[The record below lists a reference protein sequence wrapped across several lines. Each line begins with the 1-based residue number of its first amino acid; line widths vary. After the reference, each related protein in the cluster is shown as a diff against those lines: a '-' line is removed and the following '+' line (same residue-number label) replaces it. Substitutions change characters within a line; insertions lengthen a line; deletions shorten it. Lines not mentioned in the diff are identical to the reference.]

1 MEDKETISPPWPNS
15 TKMLVAFTLLV
26 ILAALFIRYKNVLV
40 PLVLAFMVA
49 YLIYPLADFL
59 RKKSKLPW
67 TVSVLI
73 VYLVI
78 VLAILGLLIWGGLSI
93 TVQIGNMIDFI
104 SKSIN
109 NLQGELA
116 SLEKTAIQIGPFKYQ
131 FTNLNEIVGELSTL
145 IQPLFKEAGSL
156 LGTIAT
162 SAVSTLVWLFFILMV
177 SFFMVKET
185 RGLSGKLFNLN
196 IPGYREDMR
205 RMGKELENIWN
216 AFFRGQLILILI
228 TILIYTILLG
238 GLRVRYFWGL
248 AMIAGLARFFPYIG
262 PAVAWVTYWLVAYFQ
277 GWTIFGMSPVAY
289 AFLVVILGLILD
301 MMIDNI
307 ITPTLMGNT
316 LKVHP
321 AAVMVAVII
330 AASMLGAF
338 GVMLAAP
345 ALATGKLVVEYS
357 IRKLFD
363 LDPWVEMQRVPTAS
377 SFPPIN
383 KWLPNQKQRL
393 SLWLNKK
400 SEKPNQPG
408 GQDVQQQKEK
418 TQ

>member
-1 MEDKETISPPWPNS
+1 MEDKSTISPPWPNT

-26 ILAALFIRYKNVLV
+26 IFAALFINFKNVLV

-59 RKKSKLPW
+59 RKRTKLPW
-67 TVSVLI
+67 TASVLI

-78 VLAILGLLIWGGLSI
+78 VLALLGLLIWGGLSI

-104 SKSIN
+104 SKSIS
-109 NLQGELA
+109 NLQSEIA
-116 SLEKTAIQIGPFKYQ
+116 SWEATVIQIGPFKYQ

-162 SAVSTLVWLFFILMV
+162 SAVSTLVWSFFILMV

-185 RGLSGKLFNLN
+185 HGLSGKLINLQ

-205 RMGKELENIWN
+205 RMGKELEYIWN

-228 TILIYTILLG
+228 TIIIYSILLG
-238 GLRVRYFWGL
+238 GLHVRYFFGL
-248 AMIAGLARFFPYIG
+248 AMIAGMARFFPYVG
-262 PAVAWVTYWLVAYFQ
+262 PAIAWITYWLVAYFQ

-289 AFLVVILGLILD
+289 AFLIVILGLIVD
-301 MMIDNI
+301 TMIDNI

-321 AAVMVAVII
+321 AAVMVTVII
-330 AASMLGAF
+330 AASILGAF

-345 ALATGKLVVEYS
+345 VLATGKLVVDYS

-363 LDPWVEMQRVPTAS
+363 LDPWADMERVPTTS
-377 SFPPIN
+377 NFPPIN
-383 KWLPNQKQRL
+383 KWLPQMKQKL
-393 SLWLNKK
+393 TLWLHQNQEK
-400 SEKPNQPG
+400 SNQPG
-408 GQDVQQQKEK
+408 VQVEQQQKEK
-418 TQ
+418 IE

>member
-1 MEDKETISPPWPNS
+1 MDEKNTISPPWPNT

-26 ILAALFIRYKNVLV
+26 ILAALFIRFKNVLV

-49 YLIYPLADFL
+49 YLIYPLADLL
-59 RKKSKLPW
+59 RKRTKLPW
-67 TVSVLI
+67 TASVLI
-73 VYLVI
+73 VYLVL
-78 VLAILGLLIWGGLSI
+78 VLVIAGLLVWGGLSI

-104 SKSIN
+104 SKSIS
-109 NLQGELA
+109 NLQGEIA
-116 SLEKTAIQIGPFKYQ
+116 SLEKTVIQIGPFKYQ
-131 FTNLNEIVGELSTL
+131 FTNLNEIVEELSTL

-162 SAVSTLVWLFFILMV
+162 SAVSTLVWMLFVLMV

-185 RGLSGKLFNLN
+185 HGLSGRLINLQ

-228 TILIYTILLG
+228 TIVIYTILLG

-248 AMIAGLARFFPYIG
+248 AMIAGLARFFPYVG
-262 PAVAWVTYWLVAYFQ
+262 PAIAWITYWLVAYFQ

-289 AFLVVILGLILD
+289 AFLIVILGLIVD
-301 MMIDNI
+301 TMIDNI

-321 AAVMVAVII
+321 AAVMVTVII
-330 AASMLGAF
+330 AASILGAF

-345 ALATGKLVVEYS
+345 VLATGKLVVDYS

-363 LDPWVEMQRVPTAS
+363 LDPWADMQRIPRTS
-377 SFPPIN
+377 NIPPIK
-383 KWLPNQKQRL
+383 KWLPQIKQKYA
-393 SLWLNKK
+393 LWLHP
-400 SEKPNQPG
+400 KPQKATQPEV
-408 GQDVQQQKEK
+408 QDAQQQKEK
-418 TQ
+418 IQ

>member
-15 TKMLVAFTLLV
+15 TKMLVALTLLV
-26 ILAALFIRYKNVLV
+26 ILAALFIRFNNVLV

-49 YLIYPLADFL
+49 YLIYPIADFL
-59 RKKSKLPW
+59 RLKTKLPW
-67 TVSVLI
+67 TASVLI

-78 VLAILGLLIWGGLSI
+78 ILAILGLLVWGGLSI

-104 SKSIN
+104 SKSIS
-109 NLQGELA
+109 NLQGEIA
-116 SLEKTAIQIGPFKYQ
+116 SLDETVIQIGPFQYK
-131 FTNLNEIVGELSTL
+131 FTNLNEIVSELSTL

-162 SAVSTLVWLFFILMV
+162 SAVSTLVWMFFVLMV

-185 RGLSGKLFNLN
+185 HGLSGKLINLQ

-205 RMGKELENIWN
+205 RMGKELEHIWN

-248 AMIAGLARFFPYIG
+248 AMIAGLARFFPYVG
-262 PAVAWVTYWLVAYFQ
+262 PAITWITYWLVAYFQ
-277 GWTIFGMSPVAY
+277 GWTIFGMTPVAY
-289 AFLVVILGLILD
+289 AFLIVILGLIID
-301 MMIDNI
+301 TMIDNI

-321 AAVMVAVII
+321 AAVMVTVII

-345 ALATGKLVVEYS
+345 ALATGKLVVDYS

-363 LDPWVEMQRVPTAS
+363 LDPWADMQRVPSTS
-377 SFPPIN
+377 NFPPIS
-383 KWLPNQKQRL
+383 KWLPKTKQKL
-393 SLWLNKK
+393 TLWLNQKPQK
-400 SEKPNQPG
+400 SNQPG